1 MAILKHTTSK
11 NANYNDALFYLLFEH
26 QENSMKPTLDGNG
39 KMIRRKGYILD
50 GINCNPFTYAEEC
63 RELNEQYHKN
73 QTAGEIKAHHYIL
86 SFDPED
92 QIDRGLTPEKAQAL
106 GMEYAKKNFPGHQ
119 TIVCTHSDGSH
130 GSGNIHV
137 HIVFNSLRKLDV
149 EHEDFMER
157 PCDSRA
163 GYKHHQTRA
172 LLTHM
177 QKSLMEICLREN
189 LHQVDLLSPARNKI
203 TEREY
208 WANQRGQEELD
219 KTNQEVID
227 FGLTPARTKYQTQKQ
242 FLRDAIA
249 DIAKSAKSLEEF
261 HAGLLEKYQIQ
272 LSEKRG
278 SFRYLHPERK
288 QNITGR
294 TLGTDYEKEFLL
306 ALFEKNRLEYEK
318 LQENDSPQ
326 AEENMNP
333 ENMPAPVPDDRPQP
347 QPDGGMPHPDFFD
360 VPMPEYV
367 QILFIKSD
375 LRLVVDLQNN
385 IKVQQSRAYAQKVK
399 ISNLQQMAKTV
410 AYVQE
415 NGYDTRENL
424 QSAYEEV
431 VAKRKDA
438 RKTLRGT
445 EEQIKSVNQLIHY
458 TGQYLANKKI
468 YQEML
473 RSPNKKKY
481 RQEHRA
487 EIELYEA
494 ARKFLKEQYPDGKF
508 PSMKTLKA
516 EKEKLSI
523 KQKAQQD
530 TYNYFKDYASELK
543 TVTTNVDAI
552 LGSPAKENDRDRKH
566 GLG

>member
-1 MAILKHTTSK
+1 MSNTT
-11 NANYNDALFYLLFEH
+11 
-26 QENSMKPTLDGNG
+26 
-39 KMIRRKGYILD
+39 R
-50 GINCNPFTYAEEC
+50 
-63 RELNEQYHKN
+63 N

-552 LGSPAKENDRDRKH
+552 LGFAGERK
-566 GLG
+566 

>member
-26 QENSMKPTLDGNG
+26 QENSMKPTLDENG

-50 GINCNPFTYAEEC
+50 GINCDPFTYAEEC

-149 EHEDFMER
+149 EREDFMER

-318 LQENDSPQ
+318 LQEEVSSQP
-326 AEENMNP
+326 EE
-333 ENMPAPVPDDRPQP
+333 MPAPVPDDRPQP
-347 QPDGGMPHPDFFD
+347 QPDGGIPHPDFFD
-360 VPMPEYV
+360 EPMPEYV

-385 IKVQQSRAYAQKVK
+385 IKAQQSRAYAQKVK

-431 VAKRKDA
+431 VTKRKDA

-481 RQEHRA
+481 RHEHRA

>member
-26 QENSMKPTLDGNG
+26 QENSLKPTLDENG

-50 GINCNPFTYAEEC
+50 GINCDPFTYAEEC

-149 EHEDFMER
+149 EREDFMER

-208 WANQRGQEELD
+208 WANQRGQEVLD

-261 HAGLLEKYQIQ
+261 RVGLLEKYQIQ

-326 AEENMNP
+326 AEENMKP
-333 ENMPAPVPDDRPQP
+333 DEMPAPVPDDRPQP
-347 QPDGGMPHPDFFD
+347 DGGMSHPDFFD
-360 VPMPEYV
+360 EPMPEYIH
-367 QILFIKSD
+367 ILFIKSD

-385 IKVQQSRAYAQKVK
+385 IKAQQSRAYAQKVK

-445 EEQIKSVNQLIHY
+445 EEQIKSINQLIHY

-473 RSPNKKKY
+473 RSPNKKKF

-530 TYNYFKDYASELK
+530 TYNYFKDYAAELK